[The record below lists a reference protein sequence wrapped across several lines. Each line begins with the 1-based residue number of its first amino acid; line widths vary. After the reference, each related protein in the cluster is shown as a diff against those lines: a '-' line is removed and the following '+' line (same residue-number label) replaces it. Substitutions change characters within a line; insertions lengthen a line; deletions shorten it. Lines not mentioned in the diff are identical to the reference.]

1 MSRAQGGDEGR
12 WPGDGERAWCGACP
26 IHGGSLLRWELLMF
40 IRNGQ
45 KGIAG

>member
-1 MSRAQGGDEGR
+1 VAAKGAGLAMANGRGAGRAVSM
-12 WPGDGERAWCGACP
+12 
-26 IHGGSLLRWELLMF
+26 GGSLLRWELLMF